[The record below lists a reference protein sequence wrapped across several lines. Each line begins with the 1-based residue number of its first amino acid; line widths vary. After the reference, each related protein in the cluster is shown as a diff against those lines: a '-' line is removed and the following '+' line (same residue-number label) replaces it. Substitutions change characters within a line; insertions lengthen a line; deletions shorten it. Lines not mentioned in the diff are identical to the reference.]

1 MFIGDILIT
10 KLKNINMNKL
20 LLTIAMVLCFSPL
33 LNAQKNSEVKS
44 KIKEV
49 TVYKNSAQIMRKTS
63 VTIPAGKSVIKLTGL
78 SPYIDT
84 ESIRINGD
92 GRYTILNVQQS
103 TDYENKLDKEKDI
116 EIIKEKIE
124 QFKYK
129 IEDEQL
135 SIEILNDKLDF
146 LNSNKSIVGG
156 DKSVS
161 AESFKQMNAHYN
173 ANVEKYRKD
182 KLVKKRAI
190 KRYDKE
196 IQKLRDK
203 LRTINKKSDLPS
215 GTISV
220 TVDAKRAGNFNMG
233 FAYMVSGANWY
244 PTYDIRF
251 DGSGKALKVKYKAN
265 VTQNTGIDWKGINI
279 ILSSAQTNRSAQIP
293 ELMPSYLEFY
303 YPQLYYKSSKKQD
316 VSQML
321 QGQVAGVNSVQES
334 KSQIR
339 IRGIGSV
346 KSSAKPLYVVDGVP
360 QNDISHIDPNNIKN
374 IKTLKNASATALYG
388 SKAANGVIVI
398 TTGKGGGS
406 APLTITSKQETSTEY
421 IIDTKQTI
429 LSDSKTS
436 VIAFKESDID
446 AEFEYQS
453 IPKLSE
459 NVYLIA
465 KIADWYKADLM
476 SGSVN
481 LYMEN
486 SFIGKSELN
495 TMEFSDTLSLSF
507 GIDNNISIKRD
518 KLTDF
523 TSTQFVG
530 GNKKEQRAFKI
541 VVRNNKNYN
550 VKTNVYDQIPLSTL
564 DDIDVD
570 VIEISDAEYN
580 KDTGKLQWRLNLK
593 PKETKEIIIKY
604 SVKYPKSKTVIL
616 E

>member
-1 MFIGDILIT
+1 
-10 KLKNINMNKL
+10 MNKL

-173 ANVEKYRKD
+173 ANVEKYMKD

-220 TVDAKRAGNFNMG
+220 TVDAKRAGNFNMS

-265 VTQNTGIDWKGINI
+265 VTQNTGIDWKGVNI

-303 YPQLYYKSSKKQD
+303 YPQLYYQNKRGQQQKREVKKS
-316 VSQML
+316 MAL
-321 QGQVAGVNSVQES
+321 ES
-334 KSQIR
+334 KSQVR
-339 IRGIGSV
+339 IRGIGSE
-346 KSSAKPLYVVDGVP
+346 KSSSKPLYIVDGVP
-360 QNDISHIDPNNIKN
+360 QNDISHIDPDDIKSMSV
-374 IKTLKNASATALYG
+374 LKDASAKGLYG
-388 SKAANGVIVI
+388 SRAQDGVVVI
-398 TTGKGGGS
+398 KTGKGRGS

-429 LSDSKTS
+429 LSDGKTS

-507 GIDNNISIKRD
+507 GIDNNISIKRE
-518 KLTDF
+518 KLADF

-570 VIEISDAEYN
+570 VIEISDAKYN

>member
-1 MFIGDILIT
+1 
-10 KLKNINMNKL
+10 MNKL
-20 LLTIAMVLCFSPL
+20 LLTVAMAICFTTI
-33 LNAQKNSEVKS
+33 LNAQKSKTVKS
-44 KIKEV
+44 KIDEV
-49 TVYKNSAQIMRKTS
+49 TIYKNAAQVMRKAS
-63 VTIPAGKSVIKLTGL
+63 VTMPVGKSVIKLTGL
-78 SPYIDT
+78 SPYIDK
-84 ESIRINGD
+84 ESIRINSD

-103 TDYENKLDKEKDI
+103 TDYENKLDKEKDT
-116 EIIKEKIE
+116 ELIKEKIE
-124 QFKYK
+124 QLKYK

-135 SIEILNDKLDF
+135 SIEILNDKIDF
-146 LNSNKSIVGG
+146 LNSNKSVVGG
-156 DKSVS
+156 NKSIS

-173 ANVEKYRKD
+173 ANIEKYRLD
-182 KLVKKRAI
+182 KLVKRRAI
-190 KRYDKE
+190 KKYNKE

-203 LRTINKKSDLPS
+203 LRTINKTSDLPS

-220 TVDAKRAGNFNMG
+220 TVDTKRAGSFNID
-233 FAYMVSGANWY
+233 FTYMVSVASWH

-265 VTQNTGIDWKGINI
+265 VTQNTGIDWKGVNI

-334 KSQIR
+334 KPQIR

-346 KSSAKPLYVVDGVP
+346 NKSAKPLYVVDGVP
-360 QNDISHIDPNNIKN
+360 QNDISHIDQNSVKSISV
-374 IKTLKNASATALYG
+374 LKDKAATSLYG
-388 SKAANGVIVI
+388 ARARNGVVLI
-398 TTGKGGGS
+398 TTGKTGGS

-421 IIDTKQTI
+421 IIDAKQTI

-446 AEFEYQS
+446 AKFEYQS

-459 NVYLIA
+459 NVFLIA

-507 GIDNNISIKRD
+507 GIDNNISIKRE
-518 KLTDF
+518 KLADF

-541 VVRNNKNYN
+541 IVRNNKNYN

-570 VIEISDAEYN
+570 VIEISNAEYN